1 MKHLLVR
8 FGSIANS
15 NSVSDELYHKS
26 THFLLE
32 LIQNADDNV
41 YHTPSGI
48 KPTLDITLYDDHLRV
63 DCNEIGFSAQ
73 NVDAICKIGNS
84 TKAGTENA
92 TRYVGEK
99 GIGFKSVFKVADVV
113 YITSRSYSFKFEKN
127 GPLGMIAPV
136 WTEFPI
142 PAKRGYTTFYLHLL
156 PNCNRRELLKEILA
170 LDPRMLIF
178 LRQLRQININ
188 IEVKDNPPLSR
199 ALSRLPDTPGP
210 LGSMVTL
217 RQDFTIFKYLV
228 FSHQARQLPREPK
241 REGLSASQVLLA
253 FPVADKQPKL
263 EPQQVYAFLPI
274 RDYGFQASYRITT
287 QFLDK

>member
-1 MKHLLVR
+1 MRDNQTAEAAKAHIEQIRHDKGFNDGHAQNQNAADLERALKMYEEYTMR
-8 FGSIANS
+8 FGSIANG

-41 YHTPSGI
+41 YHTQSGI

-127 GPLGMIAPV
+127 GPLGMIAPI

-178 LRQLRQININ
+178 LR
-188 IEVKDNPPLSR
+188 
-199 ALSRLPDTPGP
+199 
-210 LGSMVTL
+210 
-217 RQDFTIFKYLV
+217 
-228 FSHQARQLPREPK
+228 
-241 REGLSASQVLLA
+241 
-253 FPVADKQPKL
+253 
-263 EPQQVYAFLPI
+263 
-274 RDYGFQASYRITT
+274 
-287 QFLDK
+287 